1 MKMSWLGTTAV
12 ALVIGSGAV
21 IAQSQTDQKREEG
34 PRPQQNQS
42 KDTDRPST
50 ADERAKKDRT
60 AQPDSKGG
68 AKEQRGE
75 GPGDRKQQ
83 AQEPPRDTKQPST
96 QQSQDQQKGRDAKQ
110 PDSKQQQQGQQG
122 QPKDNQARDTKQPE
136 PKQQSRPAQPKQDN
150 QARDA
155 KQPADTKQ
163 QQGQQQPGQ
172 QPSGQQRGQTAQ
184 PSQPSTSTTQQTA
197 PSATGQTGQQQT
209 TGRSS
214 DPSRP
219 GGTSASTNI
228 NDQQRSQIVDRLRR
242 DRSVSRQNI
251 NIQVSVGER
260 LPPRA
265 RLQRLPPDIVRIA
278 PRYRGYEYTVVE
290 DRVYIVEPRTRRVV
304 DVISESGPSTRTTST
319 IQSGGSERI
328 VISQEQRETFKQVA
342 RRGMTSAPTSAS
354 PSGSLS
360 DQSCLQL
367 QPVPEELARNNP
379 ELSQYRY
386 LTIGEQ
392 IVLVDP
398 RQQKVVE
405 VID

>member
-1 MKMSWLGTTAV
+1 MRLSWLGTTAV
-12 ALVIGSGAV
+12 ALVIGSGAA
-21 IAQSQTDQKREEG
+21 IAQSQTEQKREEG
-34 PRPQQNQS
+34 PRPEQNQS
-42 KDTDRPST
+42 KDTDRPPT
-50 ADERAKKDRT
+50 ADERARKDRST
-60 AQPDSKGG
+60 QPDPKGG
-68 AKEQRGE
+68 AKEQQRGE
-75 GPGDRKQQ
+75 VPGDRKQQ

-96 QQSQDQQKGRDAKQ
+96 QQSQDQQRGRDAKQ
-110 PDSKQQQQGQQG
+110 PDSKQQQGQQG

-136 PKQQSRPAQPKQDN
+136 PKQRSQPAQPKQDN

-163 QQGQQQPGQ
+163 QQGQQQP
-172 QPSGQQRGQTAQ
+172 SGQQRGQTAQ
-184 PSQPSTSTTQQTA
+184 PSTSTPQQTT
-197 PSATGQTGQQQT
+197 PSATGQTGQQT

-219 GGTSASTNI
+219 AGTASTNV

-251 NIQVSVGER
+251 NIQVSIGER

-278 PRYRGYEYTVVE
+278 PQYRGFAYTVVE
-290 DRVYIVEPRTRRVV
+290 DRVYVVEPRTRRVV
-304 DVISESGPSTRTTST
+304 DVIIESGPSTRTTS
-319 IQSGGSERI
+319 IFRSGGGERV
-328 VISQEQRETFKQVA
+328 VIAQEQRETFKQVA

-354 PSGSLS
+354 PGSLS

-367 QPVPEELARNNP
+367 QAVPEELLRKNP
-379 ELSQYRY
+379 ELGQYRY

-392 IVLVDP
+392 ILLVDP

>member
-21 IAQSQTDQKREEG
+21 IAQSQTEQKREEG

-42 KDTDRPST
+42 KDTDRPPT
-50 ADERAKKDRT
+50 ADERAKKDRST
-60 AQPDSKGG
+60 QPDRKGG
-68 AKEQRGE
+68 AKEQQRGE
-75 GPGDRKQQ
+75 VPGDRKQQ
-83 AQEPPRDTKQPST
+83 AQEPPGDTKQPST
-96 QQSQDQQKGRDAKQ
+96 QQSHDQQRGRDAKQ
-110 PDSKQQQQGQQG
+110 PDSKQQQGQQG

-136 PKQQSRPAQPKQDN
+136 PKQRSQPAQPKQDN

-172 QPSGQQRGQTAQ
+172 QPSGQQRGQTA
-184 PSQPSTSTTQQTA
+184 PPSTSTTQQTT
-197 PSATGQTGQQQT
+197 PSATGETGQQQT
-209 TGRSS
+209 TGRS

-219 GGTSASTNI
+219 AGTASTNV

-278 PRYRGYEYTVVE
+278 PQYRGFAYTVVE
-290 DRVYIVEPRTRRVV
+290 DRVYVVEPRTRRVV
-304 DVISESGPSTRTTST
+304 DVIIESGPSTRTTST
-319 IQSGGSERI
+319 IQRGGSERI
-328 VISQEQRETFKQVA
+328 VISQEQRESFRQVA
-342 RRGMTSAPTSAS
+342 RRSMTSAPTSAS

-386 LTIGEQ
+386 LMIGEQ

>member
-21 IAQSQTDQKREEG
+21 IAQSQTEQKREEG

-42 KDTDRPST
+42 KDTDRPSAT
-50 ADERAKKDRT
+50 DERAKKDRT
-60 AQPDSKGG
+60 TQPDSKGG
-68 AKEQRGE
+68 AKEQKRGE
-75 GPGDRKQQ
+75 GAGDRKQQ
-83 AQEPPRDTKQPST
+83 VQEPARDTKQPSP

-110 PDSKQQQQGQQG
+110 PDTKQQQGQQG

-136 PKQQSRPAQPKQDN
+136 PKQQQSQPAQTKQDN

-172 QPSGQQRGQTAQ
+172 QPPGQPRGETAQ
-184 PSQPSTSTTQQTA
+184 PSQPSTSTTQQTT
-197 PSATGQTGQQQT
+197 PSATGETGQQQT
-209 TGRSS
+209 TGRS

-219 GGTSASTNI
+219 AGTASTNV

-278 PRYRGYEYTVVE
+278 PQYRGFAYTVVE
-290 DRVYIVEPRTRRVV
+290 DRVYVVEPRTRRVV
-304 DVISESGPSTRTTST
+304 DVIIESGPSTRTTST
-319 IQSGGSERI
+319 IQRGGSERI
-328 VISQEQRETFKQVA
+328 VISQEQRESFRQVA
-342 RRGMTSAPTSAS
+342 RRSMTSAPTSAS

-386 LTIGEQ
+386 LMIGEQ